1 MLDAKHN
8 QDSVMKTLSL
18 SLLIIFIGTIV
29 SREGGQIEKVPGG
42 KVETEHI
49 TLVKEWCFRCRA
61 VLL

>member
-1 MLDAKHN
+1 
-8 QDSVMKTLSL
+8 MKTLSL